1 MESVTEKRRHPRIST
16 LNFVEYTL
24 YDEKKIKINQGKG
37 STINL
42 SQTGTLLQTKHIIT
56 GAYIILMA
64 IDLDS
69 NKVKVNGKVITSR
82 FCSKTE
88 TYLTGIEFLGN
99 RDKQVKAIV
108 AFVKI
113 YQRKKYI
120 TENRLSSFNSK
131 S

>member
-16 LNFVEYTL
+16 ANIVAYTL
-24 YDEKKIKINQGKG
+24 YDEKKTKISQGKG
-37 STINL
+37 HTINL
-42 SQTGTLLQTKHIIT
+42 SQTGTLLQTKHKVT

-69 NKVKVNGKVITSR
+69 SKVKVNGKVITSR
-82 FCSKTE
+82 FCSKTGI
-88 TYLTGIEFLGN
+88 YLTGIEFVGPK
-99 RDKQVKAIV
+99 DKQVEAIV

-113 YQRKKYI
+113 YQRKKYRA
-120 TENRLSSFNSK
+120 ENQLSSSNSK